1 MPHAFIHSRTERI
14 DYYRYRIL
22 TDSTDD
28 RIVAIKKK
36 AIREEGVAA
45 VDRALTVVVALE
57 TAEEPISLAELSR
70 KTGLYK
76 STLLRLIASLEKFA
90 LVVARPDK
98 KYCLGPL
105 AFRLGKSF
113 EATDHLR
120 EQVVPALER
129 LVEKGT
135 ESASFHV
142 RHDRKHRLCL
152 FRVDSRHSTLDRVK
166 AGDLLPIDRGA
177 AGKAIRL
184 FEQQLSKD
192 DLLNNESVVESFG
205 ERNPIIAGISAP
217 VFGVGNLFY
226 GVISISGPIERFTDS
241 NIRKMKRLLID
252 ECREITTSLG
262 GDWPWL

>member
-1 MPHAFIHSRTERI
+1 M
-14 DYYRYRIL
+14 
-22 TDSTDD
+22 
-28 RIVAIKKK
+28 AIKKK
-36 AIREEGVAA
+36 PFNEEGVAA
-45 VDRALTVVVALE
+45 VNRALTVVVALE
-57 TAEEPISLAELSR
+57 AAGEAMSLAELSR

-76 STLLRLIASLEKFA
+76 STLLRLIASLEQFA
-90 LVVARPDK
+90 LVVARSDK

-120 EQVVPALER
+120 DVVVAALER
-129 LVEKGT
+129 LVGEGT

-152 FRVDSRHSTLDRVK
+152 FRVDSKHSTLDRLK

-177 AGKAIRL
+177 AGKAVRV
-184 FEQQLSKD
+184 FEQQLSSE
-192 DLLNNESVVESFG
+192 DLLKNESVVESFG

-217 VFGVGNLFY
+217 VFGAGNLFY

-241 NIRKMKRLLID
+241 NNRKMRRLLIG
-252 ECREITTSLG
+252 ECREVTTSLG
-262 GDWPWL
+262 GKWPWP